1 MSERNGDRARFNR
14 ERRSKILRRK
24 RTRELRKAQA
34 APGRAPDSRELATR
48 L

>member
-14 ERRSKILRRK
+14 ERRRKIFQRK
-24 RTRELRKAQA
+24 RTRDLKNAHVVAEPLPHSLK
-34 APGRAPDSRELATR
+34 LATR